1 MDEET
6 DTRLDL
12 LLKLTQADVETRL
25 IREVL
30 ADLTPTEK
38 KQLKARVT
46 AAVEARIA
54 QLTADQLD
62 RSLAGTIRMS
72 VEHWVRSEATAEG
85 NKSWGAVWLPKVRAA
100 VHAELTRLFN
110 PETLQVLVE
119 QQVAAHK
126 AQGIRDV
133 VSQAVRY
140 LRDWRPQ

>member
-12 LLKLTQADVETRL
+12 LLKLTQADIETRL
-25 IREVL
+25 IREIL
-30 ADLTPTEK
+30 ADLTPTERK
-38 KQLKARVT
+38 LLKARVS
-46 AAVEARIA
+46 AAVESRIA

-62 RSLAGTIRMS
+62 RSLGNTIRLS
-72 VEHWVRSEATAEG
+72 VERWVKAEAFAEG
-85 NKSWGAVWLPKVRAA
+85 NKSWGTVWLPKVHAA

-133 VSQAVRY
+133 VNQAVRY